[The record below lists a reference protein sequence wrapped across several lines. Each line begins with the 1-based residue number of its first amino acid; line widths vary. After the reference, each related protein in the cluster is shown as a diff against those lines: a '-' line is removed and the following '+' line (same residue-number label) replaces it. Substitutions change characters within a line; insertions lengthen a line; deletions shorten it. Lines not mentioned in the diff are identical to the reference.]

1 MGHVPKGVIGIRMD
15 GVTGV
20 HFDDLEIYDLQEH
33 GDLGSDLCGEYWTYD
48 MSEHNHGGG
57 NIFQN
62 EPYLYGY
69 TGNYVHGI
77 FSDFAVME
85 MSGDIK
91 LYDMKS
97 DTGLTRGLALYL
109 QTTLSFADEATLSIS
124 GLSAGHGLYDT
135 DTSSLHPPYNPTIST
150 PIHVVE
156 QYEVSNKLFNTTIIN
171 APKLDSVSCI
181 YGRDGIDTSSYE
193 LTVDNSNCGELEK
206 EIAALIRSSPK
217 SSSPLKVNWV
227 AIRTVVVLM
236 ALISIIMF
244 VRNAFYSLM
253 RRKSKSMDT
262 ECDPL
267 LQSVDTL

>member
-1 MGHVPKGVIGIRMD
+1 
-15 GVTGV
+15 VTGV
-20 HFDDLEIYDLQEH
+20 NFNNLEVYDLQEH
-33 GDLGSDLCGEYWTYD
+33 GALGSELCGEYWTYD

-77 FSDFAVME
+77 FSDFAVIE

-91 LYDMKS
+91 LYDIKS
-97 DTGLTRGLALYL
+97 STGLTRGLALYL
-109 QTTLSFADEATLSIS
+109 QTTLTFTDDATLSIS
-124 GLSAGHGLYDT
+124 GLSAGHGLYGT
-135 DTSSLHPPYNPTIST
+135 DTALLNPPYNPTIST

-156 QYEVSNKLFNTTIIN
+156 QYEASSKLFNTTIIN
-171 APKLDSVSCI
+171 APPLESVSCI
-181 YGRDGIDTSSYE
+181 YGRDGVDTSSYE
-193 LTVDNSNCGELEK
+193 VTVDNSNCGDLEK
-206 EIAALIRSSPK
+206 EIAALSIRSS
-217 SSSPLKVNWV
+217 SSNRNWMNWTAV
-227 AIRTVVVLM
+227 RTVVVLM

-244 VRNAFYSLM
+244 VRNAFYSLTM

-262 ECDPL
+262 ECAPL